1 MLHNQPVLVIL
12 LELVD
17 LFYAYAS
24 VPAAAPKRGRP
35 VVYSEALIVKAL
47 VVMLVRHLQ
56 SPYALDAY
64 LHMETAAVQQIR
76 PYLSLPNG
84 QLPTRRTWER
94 RLGQLPERLP
104 TLIACLGRQLLLL
117 LQPWHQGEQEY
128 GHATAIDTTPIK
140 ARGGVWHKKDKQ
152 AGIVPS
158 TAIDTEAGWSRS
170 QYHGWWWGYKLHLLV
185 TAAPLWLPLGADLT
199 PANVGDN
206 THARK
211 LLQGPLQEL
220 PSEVRI
226 MLGDQLYNDKKLRK
240 LCADRNIDLV
250 TTRRN
255 QRGKKYPHT
264 DGGVNVRRVLH
275 SLRSQTI
282 EPFNAQFKK
291 VFDWITQAPAKGLK
305 RNQLLIL
312 GAVFVFQL
320 LLLLQWFDNQPPG
333 IGVKALFQAT

>member
-17 LFYAYAS
+17 LIFAYAA
-24 VPAAAPKRGRP
+24 VPAPAPKRGRP

-64 LHMETAAVQQIR
+64 LAMETAAVQQIR
-76 PYLSLPNG
+76 PYLSLPDG
-84 QLPTRRTWER
+84 RLPTRRTWER
-94 RLGQLPERLP
+94 RLGALPERLP

-117 LQPWHQGEQEY
+117 LHPWQQGEQEC
-128 GHATAIDTTPIK
+128 GHAVAIDSTPIK

-170 QYHGWWWGYKLHLLV
+170 QYHGWWWGYKLHLFV
-185 TAAPLWLPLGADLT
+185 TAGPLWVPLAADLT

-206 THARK
+206 THARH
-211 LLQGPLQEL
+211 LLQEQKLS
-220 PSEVRI
+220 SEVRI
-226 MLGDQLYNDKKLRK
+226 LLGDQLYNDKQLRK
-240 LCADRNIDLV
+240 LCADCEIDLV

-255 QRGKKYPHT
+255 QGSKKYPHT
-264 DGGVNVRRVLH
+264 DGGVNVRRIFH
-275 SLRSQTI
+275 RLRSQTI
-282 EPFNAQFKK
+282 EPFNGQFKK
-291 VFDWITQAPAKGLK
+291 VFDWNTQAPARGLK

-320 LLLLQWFDNQPPG
+320 LLLLQWFDNRPIG
-333 IGVKALFQAT
+333 TGVKALLLAG

>member
-1 MLHNQPVLVIL
+1 MSHNQPVLVIL

-17 LFYAYAS
+17 LFFAYAS
-24 VPAAAPKRGRP
+24 VPAPAPRRGRP

-64 LHMETAAVQQIR
+64 LPMQTTAVQQLH

-84 QLPTRRTWER
+84 QRPTRRTWER
-94 RLGQLPERLP
+94 RMGQLPQRLP
-104 TLIACLGRQLLLL
+104 TLIACLGRQLPVL
-117 LQPWHQGEQEY
+117 LQPWQQGDQEY
-128 GHATAIDTTPIK
+128 GHTTAIDTTPIK
-140 ARGGVWHKKDKQ
+140 ARGVWHSKDKQ
-152 AGIVPS
+152 AGIAPS

-185 TAAPLWLPLGADLT
+185 TAAPHWLPLGADLT

-206 THARK
+206 THARR
-211 LLQGPLQEL
+211 LLQGPLQDL
-220 PSEVRI
+220 PGEVRI
-226 MLGDQLYNDKKLRK
+226 MLGDQLYNDKQLRT

-255 QRGKKYPHT
+255 QGSKQYPHT
-264 DGGVNVRRVLH
+264 DGGVDVRRVLH
-275 SLRSQTI
+275 ALRSQTI
-282 EPFNAQFKK
+282 EPVNAQFKK
-291 VFDWITQAPAKGLK
+291 VFDCITQAPARGLK

-320 LLLLQWFDNQPPG
+320 LLLLQWFDNRPVG
-333 IGVKALFQAT
+333 TGVKALFLAA